1 MGIIFKRPDGSL
13 LIPNPNDIQVPGSPE
28 SIIRSWSNASQ
39 IETVRIEHTKI
50 SPVNIES
57 ISSKHMDSRV
67 VNATS
72 PNGNA
77 HQAVVGKSG
86 GKRRKDSEADDIEIE
101 VERSGDGKPKDSDDF
116 DYSSI
121 RGRTTK
127 RIFENDDDSLINSRP
142 DRGTGGSGFVDGK
155 ATPDFGPLSSKFG
168 ASNGLSESDTG
179 KLVTDDSRSNKLHSK
194 SKVFSEG
201 VPNLSHRQV
210 MPGDASSKSKSP
222 NDQIDVTVF
231 FDNNSD
237 KDFAHE
243 VSDMKSESKSKKHDK
258 FSSLKKD
265 KSNEDFTIQKP
276 QAISGKGKS
285 ARNPEGRYFSLPV
298 GTVMQPSDIEDEE
311 NIDEEENSR
320 SKGEIPEGDNEEDD
334 EKDSPSPGMYDMRES
349 LPFFSMPVADQHGY
363 SLLAPVFDPY
373 QDSPYPAGLDIVNAE
388 EQAPFLDDEN
398 DFYEPNNLKHT
409 WKRSLPEPLLREQN
423 PPVAASQVNFVEPAF
438 EKLRQR
444 RGILQQVYLP
454 EIRGPPESPL
464 SSVRSRLKRDTDVVS
479 ARKRFA
485 EIIRKVHERSVKR
498 RSLGHETRPSRLFGR
513 HTFLSENT
521 HVLHAQPGQPSLG
534 VVVPHIIKRR
544 SIPAAKV
551 QSSVGNSID
560 VRSQRRRRSVDETVT
575 DVNLQSDKQ
584 IKDKLSNV
592 TVYREKRDKIVDDYD
607 DFDTDDFENEPH
619 VVKRSA
625 IFGSLDSSVDE
636 SNDAIVRG
644 STVQDPRTKRQ
655 ADDDDDEEDGA
666 DSEGERRQL
675 VSERRVSSLEESLR
689 KKLLSMNTQ
698 SKSVLKLLKRVHDDI
713 SGGNTDDLFKLEAE
727 IAGMEKREHEVSGK
741 PNGREEKSSRES
753 KNQKKSEKRKN
764 RERSKEKLK
773 AKSITPYIKHNAQF
787 TSERDSE
794 DGTVDSAEAQEK
806 LAFKQNPDEYLKYG
820 AGNTGVL
827 ESWTLVFY
835 GT

>member
-13 LIPNPNDIQVPGSPE
+13 LIPNPNEIQVQGSPE

-57 ISSKHMDSRV
+57 ISSKHMEPRV

-72 PNGNA
+72 PNGKTQ
-77 HQAVVGKSG
+77 QAVVGKSG
-86 GKRRKDSEADDIEIE
+86 GKERKDSEADDIEIE
-101 VERSGDGKPKDSDDF
+101 VERSGEGKSKDFDDF

-121 RGRTTK
+121 RGRNTQ
-127 RIFENDDDSLINSRP
+127 RIFENDDDSLINGRG
-142 DRGTGGSGFVDGK
+142 DRGTGGSGFGDGK

-168 ASNGLSESDTG
+168 ASNGPSQSDTR
-179 KLVTDDSRSNKLHSK
+179 KLITDDSRPSELHAK
-194 SKVFSEG
+194 SKVSSEG
-201 VPNLSHRQV
+201 TLSHGHRKM
-210 MPGDASSKSKSP
+210 MPGDADSQSKSP

-237 KDFAHE
+237 KDFANE
-243 VSDMKSESKSKKHDK
+243 VSDMRSESKSKKHDK
-258 FSSLKKD
+258 FSSLKKEKPSKD
-265 KSNEDFTIQKP
+265 FKIQTSQALSRKS
-276 QAISGKGKS
+276 KGPK
-285 ARNPEGRYFSLPV
+285 NPEGRYFSLPV
-298 GTVMQPSDIEDEE
+298 GSVIQPADMEDEE
-311 NIDEEENSR
+311 NTDEEENSR
-320 SKGEIPEGDNEEDD
+320 SKGEIPEGDADEDD

-349 LPFFSMPVADQHGY
+349 LPFFSMPVADQRGY

-388 EQAPFLDDEN
+388 EQAAFLDDEN
-398 DFYEPNNLKHT
+398 DFYEPSTLKHT
-409 WKRSLPEPLLREQN
+409 WKRALPEPLLREQN
-423 PPVAASQVNFVEPAF
+423 PPVAPSQVNFGEPVF
-438 EKLRQR
+438 EKLRHR
-444 RGILQQVYLP
+444 RGILQQAYLP
-454 EIRGPPESPL
+454 EIRGPPARAL
-464 SSVRSRLKRDTDVVS
+464 SSVKSRLKRDTGVMS

-498 RSLGHETRPSRLFGR
+498 RSVGHDSMPSRLFGR
-513 HTFLSENT
+513 HTLLSENMN
-521 HVLHAQPGQPSLG
+521 VLHPQASQPSRRA
-534 VVVPHIIKRR
+534 VIPHVIEQR

-551 QSSVGNSID
+551 QSNIGNSIY
-560 VRSQRRRRSVDETVT
+560 VRSQRRRRSIDETGT
-575 DVNLQSDKQ
+575 DVNVQGDKR
-584 IKDKLSNV
+584 IKSKLSNV

-607 DFDTDDFENEPH
+607 DFGTDDFENEPH

-636 SNDAIVRG
+636 RNDAIAKE
-644 STVQDPRTKRQ
+644 STTQDPRMKRQ
-655 ADDDDDEEDGA
+655 ADDEDDEEDGA
-666 DSEGERRQL
+666 DAEGERRQL

-689 KKLLSMNTQ
+689 RKLLSMNTQ

-713 SGGNTDDLFKLEAE
+713 SGGNTNDLFKLEAE
-727 IAGMEKREHEVSGK
+727 IAGMEKREREVGGNS
-741 PNGREEKSSRES
+741 NSIEEKSSRKS
-753 KNQKKSEKRKN
+753 KNQKKTEKRKN
-764 RERSKEKLK
+764 HERSKEKLK
-773 AKSITPYIKHNAQF
+773 AKSVTPYLKHNAQF
-787 TSERDSE
+787 TSENDSE